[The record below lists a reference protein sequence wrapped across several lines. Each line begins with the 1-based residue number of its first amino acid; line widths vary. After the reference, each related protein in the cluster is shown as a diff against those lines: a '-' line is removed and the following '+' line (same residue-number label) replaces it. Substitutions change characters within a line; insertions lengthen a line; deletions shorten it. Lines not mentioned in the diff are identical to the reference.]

1 MNRKRHTKVMQDN
14 KGDGDIVEVGSMEFA
29 DSRIPLMEKKRGLSF
44 VPFGDR
50 NDYPTYLLWLYNKS
64 AKHNAILNGKCVYI
78 MGNGLTTESDAG
90 KLFLQKA
97 NEKQSWDQLMK
108 LACLDIENFG
118 GCYFQVIPKLAG
130 GYNFYH
136 MSYDRIRTNESNDCF
151 YYRKKWANTWE
162 QPESE
167 FPAFHPGIT
176 KTSIFYFKEYRCGK
190 NPYALPSWVAACNW
204 VESDIEVSRH
214 TLTNAKT
221 GFSASKFI
229 NFYNGE
235 PEEDKKRKITA
246 RLENAATGAE
256 GKKLLIAFNN
266 DPTKKPTIDDLGQS
280 DLTKEDFT
288 TIDNLI
294 TNNIFSGH
302 NITHPLLFGIQQEGK
317 LGNATELKT
326 AYEIFKNTYVTG
338 KQRQIEDIVGYFSGI
353 AGIDAEYKLKD
364 VEPVGMDFDAATI
377 LQVAPKEWITDKLG
391 IDKKYFE
398 ITQSQGAKNVINA
411 LNSLSPLVANKVL
424 ESMSEDEIRSL
435 VNLTP
440 KSSTL
445 DINGM
450 PVVKPSSDQQLSN
463 TALVNISG
471 RQQQNLLRIVRLFSQ
486 GKLTKGQASIQ
497 LSAYG
502 FTNDQIN
509 QYLGV
514 DDDPMTNDQQFNEDS
529 DEFIAD
535 MFMEYGEDRDN
546 YNILKSE
553 TYTGQDDDFR
563 MAFAMIGEYTEKEAK
578 IMELLK
584 KQPDLSNQQIAE
596 ALKYDID
603 SVNAVVEN
611 LVKKEIIAA
620 EVVGGIP
627 IRKVLERLPA
637 QTLPEFKVMY
647 TYEKRPDVSGP
658 ELLKTSRPFCVK
670 LVGLSKTR
678 MFSREDI
685 QKLSERLGYSVF
697 KRAGGFWNNN
707 GTIEFQCRHGWM
719 KHVVIKKK

>member
-1 MNRKRHTKVMQDN
+1 
-14 KGDGDIVEVGSMEFA
+14 MEFA
-29 DSRIPLMEKKRGLSF
+29 DSRIPLMEKKRGVDF

-64 AKHNAILNGKCVYI
+64 AKHNAIINGKCVYI
-78 MGNGLTTESDAG
+78 MGNGLMTDSEPG
-90 KLFLQKA
+90 KVFLQKA

-118 GCYFQVIPKLAG
+118 GVYFQVIPKLAG
-130 GYNFYH
+130 GFNVYH
-136 MSYDRIRTNESNDCF
+136 MSYDRIRANEDNTCF
-151 YYRKKWANTWE
+151 YYRKKWNNTWE
-162 QPESE
+162 QPEAE
-167 FPAFHPGIT
+167 YPAFNPSNN

-235 PEEDKKRKITA
+235 PDEDKKRKITA

-256 GKKLLIAFNN
+256 GKKVLIGFNN
-266 DPTKKPTIDDLGQS
+266 DPTKRPTIDDLGAS
-280 DLTKEDFT
+280 DLTKEDFGAV
-288 TIDNLI
+288 DNLI

-317 LGNATELKT
+317 LGNASELKT
-326 AYEIFKNTYVTG
+326 AYEIFKNTYVTH
-338 KQRQIEDIVGYFSGI
+338 KQKQIEEITAYFSGV
-353 AGIDAEYKLKD
+353 AGVDAEYHLKD
-364 VEPVGMDFDAATI
+364 VEPVGMELDPVQFKE
-377 LQVAPKEWITDKLG
+377 LLPKEWILEKFG
-391 IDKKYFE
+391 IDPAKYG
-398 ITQSQGAKNVINA
+398 IQTAVNNVMPEQMGNEA
-411 LNSLSPLVANKVL
+411 LIKL
-424 ESMSEDEIRSL
+424 
-435 VNLTP
+435 
-440 KSSTL
+440 
-445 DINGM
+445 
-450 PVVKPSSDQQLSN
+450 
-463 TALVNISG
+463 SG

-502 FTNDQIN
+502 FNDDQIN
-509 QYLGV
+509 QYLGL
-514 DDDPMTNDQQFNEDS
+514 DENPMMADQQFMDDS

-535 MFMEYGEDRDN
+535 MFAEYGEDRAN
-546 YNILKSE
+546 FSILKSE
-553 TYTGQDDDFR
+553 VYTGQDDDFQ
-563 MAFAMIGEYTEKEAK
+563 MSFAAVSEFTEREAK

-584 KQPDLSNQQIAE
+584 KQPDLSNVQIAE
-596 ALKYDID
+596 ALKYDTNVVDDI
-603 SVNAVVEN
+603 VEN
-611 LVKKEIIAA
+611 LVKREIIKA
-620 EVVGGIP
+620 EIVGGIP
-627 IRKVLERLPA
+627 VRKILERLPA
-637 QTLPEFKVMY
+637 QTLPEIKVLY
-647 TYEKRPDVSGP
+647 TYEKRAGVAGP

-670 LVGLSKTR
+670 MVGLSKSR
-678 MFSREDI
+678 MFSRQDI

-697 KRAGGFWNNN
+697 KRAGGYWNNN

>member
-1 MNRKRHTKVMQDN
+1 MNRKRHTKDIPVN
-14 KGDGDIVEVGSMEFA
+14 KTDGDIVEVGSMEFA

-78 MGNGLTTESDAG
+78 MGNGFTTESDAG

-130 GYNFYH
+130 GYNIYH

-167 FPAFHPGIT
+167 FPAFHPGCT
-176 KTSIFYFKEYRCGK
+176 TTSIFYFKEYRCGK

-338 KQRQIEDIVGYFSGI
+338 KQRQIEDIVGYFSGV

-364 VEPVGMDFDAATI
+364 VEPVGMELDPVQFKE
-377 LQVAPKEWITDKLG
+377 LLPKEWILEKFG
-391 IDKKYFE
+391 IDPAKYGIPTAANPVQPE
-398 ITQSQGAKNVINA
+398 QLGNET
-411 LNSLSPLVANKVL
+411 LVKL
-424 ESMSEDEIRSL
+424 
-435 VNLTP
+435 
-440 KSSTL
+440 
-445 DINGM
+445 
-450 PVVKPSSDQQLSN
+450 
-463 TALVNISG
+463 SG

-514 DDDPMTNDQQFNEDS
+514 DDDPMTADQQFNEDS

-535 MFMEYGEDRDN
+535 MFMEYGEDREN

-563 MAFAMIGEYTEKEAK
+563 MAFAMIGEFTEKEAK

-584 KQPDLSNQQIAE
+584 KQPDLSNKQIAE

>member
-1 MNRKRHTKVMQDN
+1 MNPKRYTKAMPVKNTNDEM
-14 KGDGDIVEVGSMEFA
+14 IEVGAMEFA
-29 DSRIPLMEKKRGLSF
+29 DSRIPLMEKKRGVEF

-64 AKHNAILNGKCVYI
+64 AKHNAIINGKCVYI
-78 MGNGLTTESDAG
+78 MGNGLMTESEPG
-90 KLFLQKA
+90 KVFLQKA

-118 GCYFQVIPKLAG
+118 GVYLQVIPKLAG
-130 GYNFYH
+130 GFNIYH
-136 MSYDRIRTNESNDCF
+136 MSYDRIRANEDNTRF
-151 YYRKKWANTWE
+151 YYRKKWNNTWE
-162 QPESE
+162 QPEAE
-167 FPAFHPGIT
+167 YPAFNPSNN

-235 PEEDKKRKITA
+235 PDEDKKRKITA

-256 GKKLLIAFNN
+256 GKKVLIGFNN
-266 DPTKKPTIDDLGQS
+266 DPSKRPTIDDLGAS
-280 DLTKEDFT
+280 DLTKEDFGAV
-288 TIDNLI
+288 DNLI
-294 TNNIFSGH
+294 TGNIYSGH

-317 LGNATELKT
+317 LGNSSELKT
-326 AYEIFKNTYVTG
+326 AYEIFKNTYVTH
-338 KQRQIEDIVGYFSGI
+338 KQKQIEEIVGYFSGV
-353 AGIDAEYKLKD
+353 AGVDAEYKLKD
-364 VEPVGMDFDAATI
+364 VEPVGMELDPVQFKE
-377 LQVAPKEWITDKLG
+377 LLPKEWILEKFG
-391 IDKKYFE
+391 IDPAKYG
-398 ITQSQGAKNVINA
+398 IPTAVNNVMPEQMGNEA
-411 LNSLSPLVANKVL
+411 LIKL
-424 ESMSEDEIRSL
+424 
-435 VNLTP
+435 
-440 KSSTL
+440 
-445 DINGM
+445 
-450 PVVKPSSDQQLSN
+450 
-463 TALVNISG
+463 SG
-471 RQQQNLLRIVRLFSQ
+471 RQQQNLMRIVRLFSQ

-514 DDDPMTNDQQFNEDS
+514 DADPMTTDEQFNDDS

-535 MFMEYGEDRDN
+535 MFAEYGEDRAN
-546 YNILKSE
+546 FSILKSE
-553 TYTGQDDDFR
+553 VYTGDDDDFK
-563 MAFAMIGEYTEKEAK
+563 MSFAAVSEFTEREAK
-578 IMELLK
+578 ILELLK
-584 KQPDLSNQQIAE
+584 KQPDLSNVQIAE
-596 ALKYDID
+596 ALKYDTNVVDDI
-603 SVNAVVEN
+603 VEN
-611 LVKKEIIAA
+611 LVKREIIKA
-620 EVVGGIP
+620 EIVGGIP
-627 IRKVLERLPA
+627 VRKILERLPA
-637 QTLPEFKVMY
+637 QTLPEIKVLY
-647 TYEKRPDVSGP
+647 TYEKRDGVAGP

-670 LVGLSKTR
+670 MVGLSKSR
-678 MFSREDI
+678 MFSRQDI